1 MGAIGFDC
9 GTYNLVSATR
19 GEGDEVKYRKEINS
33 FIELPLENRYLFNM
47 MKKAGVPLI
56 EKDNIAY
63 IVGEA
68 AVNMAYTLKQ
78 IELKRPMK
86 DGCLNSKEQDAFKI
100 LSIMIHSLIGKVTN
114 DKEIV
119 YYCIPANAVNR
130 DTDADY
136 HEKVVNSIF
145 KAYNVDKKTLQA
157 YPINEALALV
167 YAELGQKQYT
177 GIALSFGGGMVN
189 FCYAI
194 YGSSVCEF
202 SSVNCGDWIDQ
213 QAAKATN
220 ESSTVI
226 NKAKSKI
233 DLSKPPV
240 TAIDR
245 AIQTQYRLMIEK
257 TVANIKKAITETDS
271 IKSENPV
278 DIVIAG
284 GSSAP
289 NGFVEL
295 IKEVIKEAKLP
306 IEIGEIRRPD
316 DYLYA
321 VARGCL
327 IAAEVSQQ

>member
-1 MGAIGFDC
+1 MGAIGFDV
-9 GTYNLVSATR
+9 GTFNLVCARR

-33 FIELPLENRYLFNM
+33 FIELPLENKYLFNM

-56 EKDNIAY
+56 EMPDVAY
-63 IVGEA
+63 VVGEA

-78 IELKRPMK
+78 IALKRPMK
-86 DGCLNSKEQDAFKI
+86 DGCLNAQEQDAYKI
-100 LSIMIHSLIGKVTN
+100 LSIMIHSLVGKVDN
-114 DKEIV
+114 DKEV
-119 YYCIPANAVNR
+119 LYYCVPANAVNLE
-130 DTDADY
+130 TDADY
-136 HEKVVNSIF
+136 HEKVVNSMF

-177 GIALSFGGGMVN
+177 GIGISFGAGMVN

-194 YGSSVCEF
+194 YASSVCEF

-220 ESSTVI
+220 ESVTVV
-226 NKAKSKI
+226 NKAKTKI
-233 DLSKPPV
+233 DLSKPP
-240 TAIDR
+240 TSAIER
-245 AIQTQYRLMIEK
+245 AIQTQYRLMVEK
-257 TVANIKKAITETDS
+257 TVANIKKAIVETDS
-271 IKSENPV
+271 VKSENPV

-295 IKEVIKEAKLP
+295 VREVIKEAKLP

-316 DYLYA
+316 DHLYA

>member
-1 MGAIGFDC
+1 
-9 GTYNLVSATR
+9 V
-19 GEGDEVKYRKEINS
+19 
-33 FIELPLENRYLFNM
+33 
-47 MKKAGVPLI
+47 
-56 EKDNIAY
+56 AY
-63 IVGEA
+63 VVGEA

-78 IELKRPMK
+78 IALKRPMK
-86 DGCLNSKEQDAFKI
+86 DGCLNAQEQDAYKI
-100 LSIMIHSLIGKVTN
+100 LSIMIHSLVGKVDN
-114 DKEIV
+114 DKEV
-119 YYCIPANAVNR
+119 LYYCVPANAVNLE
-130 DTDADY
+130 TDADY
-136 HEKVVNSIF
+136 HEKVVNSMF

-177 GIALSFGGGMVN
+177 GIGISFGAGMVN

-194 YGSSVCEF
+194 YASSVCEF

-220 ESSTVI
+220 ESVTVV
-226 NKAKSKI
+226 NKAKTKI
-233 DLSKPPV
+233 DLSKPP
-240 TAIDR
+240 TSAIER
-245 AIQTQYRLMIEK
+245 AIQTQYRLMVEK
-257 TVANIKKAITETDS
+257 TVANIKKAIVETDS
-271 IKSENPV
+271 VKSENPV

-295 IKEVIKEAKLP
+295 VREVIKEAKLP

-316 DYLYA
+316 DHLYA